1 MNTEQMVW
9 LGLMVIFL
17 ICEGLTPGLTSIWFA
32 LGSLVAL
39 ISAFLSAP
47 VWLQTV
53 LFFLVSI
60 AALVLTRPLARDYLN
75 RKVQATNADMV
86 IGSCATVTERIDNV
100 AGTGMAS
107 VSGRLWTARS
117 ADGSIIEPGTLT
129 TVKAIEGVK
138 LLLTPQNTAQ
148 TIEK

>member
-9 LGLMVIFL
+9 LGLMIIFL
-17 ICEGLTPGLTSIWFA
+17 IVEGITPGLTSIWFG

-39 ISAFLSAP
+39 ISAFFGAP
-47 VWLQTV
+47 VWLQTI

-86 IGSCATVTERIDNV
+86 IGGSATVTERIDNV

-117 ADGSIIEPGTLT
+117 ADGSIIEAGTLT

-138 LLLTPQNTAQ
+138 LLLTPQSAAQ